1 MTFLGQISV
10 SRIFLFVT
18 LLNLCT
24 KKKVKLKPLTEFVSQ
39 KLFHRPYNVVIIK
52 WIWCGQ
58 AHEGVMIQDFRMCSY
73 NGVLFTLNT
82 CRVCLST
89 NSSNES

>member
-1 MTFLGQISV
+1 MCVCVCVCVCVWFLQLVPSDFFGPNFSLKN
-10 SRIFLFVT
+10 FLFVIH
-18 LLNLCT
+18 LNLCT

-58 AHEGVMIQDFRMCSY
+58 AHEGVIIQDFS
-73 NGVLFTLNT
+73 L
-82 CRVCLST
+82 
-89 NSSNES
+89 